1 MDLPLTV
8 LAWLGVVWMTVGLA
22 GAIYVL
28 IKVRKDWDS

>member
-1 MDLPLTV
+1 MNTAFTA